1 MTKKV
6 ANEAKIRIIKIKI
19 DQDSLSII
27 FVNVSKYY
35 KKVYLVASRL
45 AKIITDLLFPY
56 VSTKSPNRSIN
67 ERNIKGQEGHG

>member
-1 MTKKV
+1 VTKKV

-56 VSTKSPNRSIN
+56 VSTKSPNRSIS

>member
-35 KKVYLVASRL
+35 KKVYLVASQL
-45 AKIITDLLFPY
+45 AKIITELLFPY
-56 VSTKSPNRSIN
+56 VSTKSSNRSIK